1 MSVPTP
7 IHDATI
13 LCLTALAEFWGL
25 GVLAPADALGDDA
38 SKDAFYLAE
47 DGPNT
52 VEILEEVVEECQA
65 LETILAE
72 RRRVRDEVG
81 NLPPAMALDF
91 LCELADLAQEC
102 RDKGRDYASERQIDT
117 ETAFDATAK
126 DAWVQLNGR
135 YRWWGHNL
143 PRALPSSDFA
153 AVQARVDQARA
164 ARKPAPEE
172 ETLIGVPWIPEENSI
187 AWMQH
192 LQKVMRALADEVQPL
207 IRGMAAAVPRVWFR
221 EADAQFDPARHREFD
236 KQCTAYILSRGQDW
250 AIEKE
255 QQSSRRPASHP
266 LRARNEQLRVALVQS
281 HLIVG
286 NLKRRNR
293 ILYAQEE
300 RGHVLYSPGQMQA
313 FRRKDSVALPASPAA
328 SYLGCFFADTPAEL
342 CVEQHSAHGL
352 TCPGC
357 LEIQRPEVARS
368 FEAWNAHVA
377 ADLCPYICLDPK
389 CRDPVF
395 AYPSADGGTWKEHML
410 TQHGSKLAACPF
422 CSWPPDAQAVD
433 PEHLLAHI
441 AIELQ
446 FFALLA
452 LPWATQ
458 DLLRKGA
465 FKRWYDKRYPR
476 ESVDT
481 SYYPVEL
488 PQIQAFYSGV
498 PDGAENKSSSN
509 AEWSTFNCL

>member
-38 SKDAFYLAE
+38 SKDAFYLGE

-102 RDKGRDYASERQIDT
+102 RDKGRDYAFERQIDT
-117 ETAFDATAK
+117 ETAFEATAK
-126 DAWVQLNGR
+126 DAWVQLSGR
-135 YRWWGHNL
+135 YCWWGHDL

-164 ARKPAPEE
+164 ARTPAPEE
-172 ETLIGVPWIPEENSI
+172 ETSTVVPWIPEENSI

-192 LQKVMRALADEVQPL
+192 LQRVMRALADEVQPL

-221 EADAQFDPARHREFD
+221 EADAQFDPARHREFEQ
-236 KQCTAYILSRGQDW
+236 QCTAYILSRGQDW

-255 QQSSRRPASHP
+255 QPSSRRPRPNSHL

-281 HLIVG
+281 HLIVS

-300 RGHVLYSPGQMQA
+300 RAHLVYSPGQMRA
-313 FRRKDSVALPASPAA
+313 FRKKDSVPLPAPPAA
-328 SYLGCFFADTPAEL
+328 SYLRGLFADTPDEL
-342 CVEQHSAHGL
+342 CVEQNSAHGL
-352 TCPGC
+352 TCCPGC

-377 ADLCPYICLDPK
+377 ADLCPYICLDPN

-395 AYPSADGGTWKEHML
+395 AYPSADGRAWKEHML
-410 TQHGSKLAACPF
+410 TQHGSKLTACPF
-422 CSWPPDAQAVD
+422 CSWPPDANAVD

-458 DLLRKGA
+458 DLLRKDA

-476 ESVDT
+476 EAVDC
-481 SYYPVEL
+481 SYYPVEW
-488 PQIQAFYSGV
+488 PQIQSFYSGV
-498 PDGAENKSSSN
+498 PDGVVDEPSYNI
-509 AEWSTFNCL
+509 E